1 MDSGRK
7 DVKNLAAM
15 FERKATLTKKPSE
28 MKNNE
33 EKEKPQVGK
42 LSTPAIFGAKP
53 KDDKKDVF

>member
-28 MKNNE
+28 MKE
-33 EKEKPQVGK
+33 QQPEKPKVEK
-42 LSTPAIFGAKP
+42 LATPSIFGAKP
-53 KDDKKDVF
+53 KDDGGKKP